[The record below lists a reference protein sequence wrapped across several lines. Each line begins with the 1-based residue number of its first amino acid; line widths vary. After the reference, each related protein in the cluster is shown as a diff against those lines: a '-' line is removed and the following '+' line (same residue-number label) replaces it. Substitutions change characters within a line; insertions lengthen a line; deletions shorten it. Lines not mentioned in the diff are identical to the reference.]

1 LEDCELVGSEDR
13 SPEVNVLQAN
23 IEKDH
28 PVFNFLDLPLLTK
41 CQDHSDG
48 EQGMDYYML
57 MWQKDGQASVVECWE
72 PYGRDDF
79 HWMPLIGSMEVLAS
93 QFEYAATAS

>member
-1 LEDCELVGSEDR
+1 
-13 SPEVNVLQAN
+13 
-23 IEKDH
+23 
-28 PVFNFLDLPLLTK
+28 
-41 CQDHSDG
+41 
-48 EQGMDYYML
+48 